1 MQEVLSVEDL
11 SFSFSEKKLFE
22 HANFKLYQGEI
33 LGLEGKN
40 GMGKSTLIDLI
51 MGVRPCEHGLIR
63 VLGESPGEDKRSYL
77 QETLLVSQS
86 YEVPEHLSIAEL
98 FEFYRLCYGRID
110 KEKLQMLVDLF
121 KLKINDKMRMQSE
134 GYKKR
139 AQLVASLAV
148 SPQLLVI
155 DEITA
160 LIDAEGRESLFVL
173 LSKLSREEGLSV
185 LLASNITEDF
195 EKHRIER
202 LVINDFQL
210 KRAA

>member
-1 MQEVLSVEDL
+1 
-11 SFSFSEKKLFE
+11 
-22 HANFKLYQGEI
+22 
-33 LGLEGKN
+33 
-40 GMGKSTLIDLI
+40 MGITSNEEST
-51 MGVRPCEHGLIR
+51 VR
-63 VLGESPGEDKRSYL
+63 
-77 QETLLVSQS
+77 
-86 YEVPEHLSIAEL
+86 A
-98 FEFYRLCYGRID
+98 GRID